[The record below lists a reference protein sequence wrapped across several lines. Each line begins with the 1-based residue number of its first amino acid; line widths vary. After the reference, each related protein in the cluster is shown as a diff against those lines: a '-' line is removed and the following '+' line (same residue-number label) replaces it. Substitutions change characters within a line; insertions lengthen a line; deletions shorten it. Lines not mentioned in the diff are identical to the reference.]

1 MGVKVREK
9 PTGSGVYWVF
19 INHEG
24 KRKSKKIGKLETADK
39 VAELIDAKLKL
50 GQFEFDDKKTAGET
64 FKKVANL
71 WITLPHDWKETTRE
85 SYMASLE
92 SHVHPALGKR
102 PISEITRKELKL
114 FFDKLYSDGLSMP
127 TITTIRAPLSGIF
140 GYAIESEIIEA
151 NPVRDLVLKYK
162 KKKFEIEPLDE
173 NEAVAVLDQSKL
185 FVGGKYY
192 PAVLTSLRTGIR
204 IGELQALKWDCIDFE
219 NRTMEIKRSW
229 RKNRTTRTKNKK
241 RRKVDM
247 TPLLTEVLLEH
258 RTQQKKA
265 ALKAGRPF
273 SNHVFTGDRQE
284 IMGRVAFQ
292 NALNRCCKKAGL
304 RHIRT
309 HDLRHSYATIRL
321 MRGHNIGDV
330 SYQLGHSSISMTL
343 DVYSHWM
350 PGGFKSEVDDL
361 DNPKKDTLQNAEL
374 GADRVQNPAEK

>member
-1 MGVKVREK
+1 MAVKVREK
-9 PTGSGVYWVF
+9 PPGSGVYWVF
-19 INHEG
+19 INHQG
-24 KRKSKKIGKLETADK
+24 KRKSKKIGKQETAVE

-50 GQFEFDDKKTAGET
+50 GQFEFDDKKATGET
-64 FKKVANL
+64 FKQVADL
-71 WITLPHDWKETTRE
+71 WLTLPQDWKETTRE
-85 SYMASLE
+85 SYQTTLKN
-92 SHVHPALGKR
+92 HVYPVLGKR
-102 PISEITRKELKL
+102 PIAEITRKELKQ
-114 FFDKLYSDGLSMP
+114 FFDKLFSGGLSMP
-127 TITTIRAPLSGIF
+127 TLQTIRAPLAGVFAYSL
-140 GYAIESEIIEA
+140 ESEIIDA

-173 NEAVAVLDQSKL
+173 NEATSFLDQSKL

-192 PAVLTSLRTGIR
+192 PAALTLLRTGVR
-204 IGELQALKWDCIDFE
+204 IGELQALTWDCIDFE
-219 NRTMEIKRSW
+219 RRTMEIKRSW
-229 RKNRTTRTKNKK
+229 RKGRTTRTKNKK

-247 TPLLTEVLLEH
+247 TPVLTEVLAEH

-273 SNHVFTGDRQE
+273 SDHVFTGDRQE

-292 NALNRCCKKAGL
+292 NALNRCCEKAGL

-361 DNPKKDTLQNAEL
+361 DNPKKDTLQNVEL
-374 GADRVQNPAEK
+374 GADRVQNED